1 MNALKDEA
9 SPYLRQHADNPVD
22 WLPFGD
28 GALERARQLD
38 RPLFISI
45 GYASCH
51 WCHVMA
57 HESFEDND
65 VAKRLN
71 EAFVP
76 IKVDREERPDIDA
89 IYLEAVQA
97 ISGHGG
103 WPLSVFATPEGRP
116 FFGGTY
122 FPRTARHGSP
132 GFLDVLEAIADAW
145 ANRRV
150 EIDADALAL
159 TSSVASRLHATEP
172 SASRP
177 RALGL
182 ADSAA
187 AAFTELFD
195 KEHPGIGR
203 APKFPQAPILELAL
217 HAGRLG
223 HPGVSEMALAALDA
237 MASGGI
243 YDHLGGG
250 FCRYSVDRQWQVPH
264 FEKMLYDQAA
274 LARLYL
280 HGWQVTGEERYSQIV
295 DETLSY
301 VLRDLAAPDG
311 GIYAAEDADSEGE
324 EGRFYVW
331 SRSEF
336 DEVLGDAVPQVA
348 EWYGV
353 SEKGNFEGR
362 NVLHRPVRGEWIRP
376 ETIEQA
382 RAKLF
387 ATRAKRTRPSLDDQV
402 ITEWNAMTVSVLAE
416 AAGATGDARLRD
428 GARAIAAFLRG
439 HLRRPDGRWLR
450 SFARGRAEQLAVAN
464 DYAWLVDA
472 YTRLGELSGDAEDF
486 AEATTIAH
494 DLMALFSAED
504 GGWYQTGLDATP
516 LVVRPRELHDG
527 VTPAAGSIAA
537 YALARLGAITGEEAF
552 TERARATIDAA
563 GVALK
568 QSPIAFPQLVEA
580 ALFVEVGAV
589 EVVVVGGDQQLTR
602 AAARSYAPERVVI
615 RGPSTKSPLASGKEK
630 EGVYVCRMGACLAPV
645 DDASRVA
652 GAIASAARDA
662 IDTAR

>member
-9 SPYLRQHADNPVD
+9 SPYLRQHADNPVE

-28 GALERARQLD
+28 EALERARDLD

-57 HESFEDND
+57 HESFEDD
-65 VAKRLN
+65 EVAKRLN
-71 EAFVP
+71 ATFVP

-122 FPRTARHGSP
+122 FPKTARHGSP
-132 GFLDVLEAIADAW
+132 GFLDVLDAISDAW

-159 TSSVASRLHATEP
+159 TSAVASRLHATEP
-172 SASRP
+172 SASKP
-177 RALGL
+177 RALDL
-182 ADSAA
+182 ADSAVER
-187 AAFTELFD
+187 FTELFD
-195 KEHPGIGR
+195 EEHPGIGR

-217 HAGRLG
+217 HGGRLG
-223 HPGVSEMALAALDA
+223 HTRAADMALAALDA

-250 FCRYSVDRQWQVPH
+250 FCRYSVDREWQVPH

-280 HGWQVTGEERYSQIV
+280 HAWQTTGEQRYRQIV

-301 VLRDLAAPDG
+301 VLRDLAAPGG

-331 SRSEF
+331 SQSEF
-336 DEVLGDAVPQVA
+336 DAVLGDAVPHVA
-348 EWYGV
+348 DWYGV

-472 YTRLGELSGDAEDF
+472 YTRLGEMSGDAEDF
-486 AEATTIAH
+486 VAATAIAH

-537 YALARLGAITGEEAF
+537 YALARLGAITGDETF

-589 EVVVVGGDQQLTR
+589 EVVVVGGDEQLTR
-602 AAARSYAPERVVI
+602 AAARPYAPERVVI
-615 RGPSTKSPLASGKEK
+615 LGSSTKSPLASDKEK

-662 IDTAR
+662 IDSAR

>member
-1 MNALKDEA
+1 MNSLKDEA
-9 SPYLRQHADNPVD
+9 SPYLRQHAENPVD
-22 WLPFGD
+22 WRPFGD
-28 GALERARQLD
+28 EALERARQLD

-57 HESFEDND
+57 HESFEDNE

-76 IKVDREERPDIDA
+76 IKVDREERPDLDA

-116 FFGGTY
+116 FYGGTY
-122 FPRTARHGSP
+122 FPKTARHGSP
-132 GFLDVLEAIADAW
+132 GFLDVLDTIAGAW
-145 ANRRV
+145 ANRRI

-159 TSSVASRLHATEP
+159 TSAVASRLHATEP
-172 SASRP
+172 SASPP

-182 ADSAA
+182 ADIAVA
-187 AAFTELFD
+187 RFAELFD
-195 KEHPGIGR
+195 DEHPGVGR

-223 HPGVSEMALAALDA
+223 HPRVSEMALAALDA

-250 FCRYSVDRQWQVPH
+250 FCRYSVDRAWQVPH

-280 HGWQVTGEERYSQIV
+280 HAWQITGEERYRQIV

-301 VLRDLAAPDG
+301 VLRDLAAPGG
-311 GIYAAEDADSEGE
+311 GIYAAEDADSEGG

-331 SRSEF
+331 SRGEF
-336 DEVLGDAVPQVA
+336 DAILADAAPQA
-348 EWYGV
+348 AAWYGV
-353 SEKGNFEGR
+353 SEAGNFEGR
-362 NVLHRPVRGEWIRP
+362 NVLHRPVRGQWIRP
-376 ETIEQA
+376 ESIDDA
-382 RAKLF
+382 RQKLF
-387 ATRAKRTRPSLDDQV
+387 ATRAKRPRPSIDDQV
-402 ITEWNAMTVSVLAE
+402 ITEWNAMAVSVLAE
-416 AAGATGDARLRD
+416 ASGATGDAHLLD
-428 GARAIAAFLRG
+428 AARAIATFLRDQ
-439 HLRRPDGRWLR
+439 LRRPDGRWLR
-450 SFARGRAEQLAVAN
+450 SFAHGRAEQLAVAN

-472 YTRLGELSGDAEDF
+472 YTRLGELSGDAGDF
-486 AEATTIAH
+486 AAAMAVAR
-494 DLMALFSAED
+494 DLIALFSAED
-504 GGWYQTGLDATP
+504 GGWYQTGSDATP

-537 YALARLGAITGEEAF
+537 SALARLGAITGDETF
-552 TERARATIDAA
+552 TERARTTIDAA

-580 ALFVEVGAV
+580 ALFVEIGAV
-589 EVVVVGGDQQLTR
+589 EVVVVGDDRQLAR
-602 AAARSYAPERVVI
+602 AAAQPYAPERVVI
-615 RGPSTKSPLASGKEK
+615 LGSSAKSPLASDKEK
-630 EGVYVCRMGACLAPV
+630 QGVYVCRMGACLAPV
-645 DDASRVA
+645 DDASLVPES
-652 GAIASAARDA
+652 IASAARDA
-662 IDTAR
+662 IDSAR